1 MRRLADSCT
10 LRMDMQQR
18 PFPLS
23 EMVRLKNQGS
33 SLEINRSSHS
43 KNLSGYDKGKE
54 EGPARYA
61 LFLTASGAAAVQSL
75 PRSQVPLTGL
85 ELTMGVEPGLVRRRE
100 LYRASIG
107 C

>member
-1 MRRLADSCT
+1 
-10 LRMDMQQR
+10 MQQR
-18 PFPLS
+18 LVPLS
-23 EMVRLKNQGS
+23 ETVRMKDQGS
-33 SLEINRSSHS
+33 LLEINRSSHS
-43 KNLSGYDKGKE
+43 RNLTGYDKGKE

-61 LFLTASGAAAVQSL
+61 LFLTATAAAAVQSL

-100 LYRASIG
+100 LYRGTIG